1 MKLIVGLGNPGV
13 KYRFTRH
20 NIGFLV
26 VDALAKEAGVKFSE
40 RRFNSRIARRR
51 LGKSG
56 LILLKPH
63 TYMNLSGRAILS
75 FLQWKKLNLEDL
87 LVICD
92 DVNLNY
98 TKIRIRPGG
107 SNGGHNG
114 LESVID
120 SLGTKNF
127 SRLRLG
133 IGLRQEGSD
142 EGSKESVFGK
152 KGKDL
157 SEYVLGQFSPEEK
170 GLIDEFITT
179 AATVCRVWAR
189 QGIDAAMCRFNA
201 RNQSKAEQKTRQI
214 A

>member
-1 MKLIVGLGNPGV
+1 MKLIVGLGNPGIE
-13 KYRFTRH
+13 YRFTRH

-40 RRFNSRIARRR
+40 RRFSSRIARRR
-51 LGKSG
+51 LGKIG

-75 FLQWKKLNLEDL
+75 LLRWKKLDPEDL

-92 DVNLNY
+92 DVNLKFA
-98 TKIRIRPGG
+98 KIRIKRGG

-127 SRLRLG
+127 PRLRLG
-133 IGLRQEGSD
+133 IGSGREDKDGR
-142 EGSKESVFGK
+142 SKESVFSKRGK
-152 KGKDL
+152 GL
-157 SEYVLGQFSPEEK
+157 SEYVLGQFNPEEK
-170 GLIDEFITT
+170 ELMDEFIQT
-179 AATVCRVWAR
+179 ATTVCRVWAR
-189 QGIDAAMCRFNA
+189 QGIEAAMCRFNVCD
-201 RNQSKAEQKTRQI
+201 RG
-214 A
+214 